1 MKYRFLV
8 LLTIAIL
15 FALGHTNSLAQ
26 TRLGGAL
33 AFASKYDFGLQF
45 NSEFFVSDNISVAP
59 DFTLYFP
66 GNSQNF
72 WAINANGHYYFME
85 PSSGVYGIAGLQIA
99 HESIDISGFGNFSS
113 TELGLNLG
121 GGYGHDLGSWMP
133 FGMLMITVGKFDQF
147 VIGGGARFNIG
158 G

>member
-1 MKYRFLV
+1 MF
-8 LLTIAIL
+8 T
-15 FALGHTNSLAQ
+15 LGHTNSLAQ

-33 AFASKYDFGLQF
+33 AFASDTDFGLQF
-45 NSEFFVSDNISVAP
+45 NSEFFVADNISVAP

-85 PSSGVYGIAGLQIA
+85 PSSGVYGLAGLQIA
-99 HESIDISGFGNFSS
+99 NASGFGNSF
-113 TELGLNLG
+113 TRLGLNLG
-121 GGYGHDLGSWMP
+121 GGYGHDLGNWMP
-133 FGMLMITVGKFDQF
+133 FGELMIVIGDFDQF
-147 VIGGGARFNIG
+147 IISGGARFNIG

>member
-1 MKYRFLV
+1 MFTLV
-8 LLTIAIL
+8 
-15 FALGHTNSLAQ
+15 HTSSLAQ
-26 TRLGGAL
+26 IRLGGAL
-33 AFASKYDFGLQF
+33 AFASTTDFGLQF

-72 WAINANGHYYFME
+72 WAINTNGHYYFME

-99 HESIDISGFGNFSS
+99 NLSIDTGGFGNFSR

-121 GGYGHDLGSWMP
+121 GVYGHDLG
-133 FGMLMITVGKFDQF
+133 
-147 VIGGGARFNIG
+147 N
-158 G
+158 

>member
-1 MKYRFLV
+1 MF
-8 LLTIAIL
+8 TIM
-15 FALGHTNSLAQ
+15 HTSSLAQ

-85 PSSGVYGIAGLQIA
+85 PSSGVYALTGLQIA
-99 HESIDISGFGNFSS
+99 NLSGFGTSF
-113 TELGLNLG
+113 TRLGLNLG
-121 GGYGHDLGSWMP
+121 GGYAHDLGNFLP
-133 FGMLMITVGKFDQF
+133 FGELKFVIGDFDQF
-147 VIGGGARFNIG
+147 VFNAGVRWLIGG
-158 G
+158 